1 MLLVPLLAGLVSS
14 LQLSERLQL
23 PASLRFSP
31 QDKHRELLED
41 VIEFGLNR
49 SSHLVEVQE
58 RALYDKGSYFIII
71 IAKCPFL
78 QRTLIIREASE
89 KMFDLPASELVG

>member
-1 MLLVPLLAGLVSS
+1 MLLVLLLARLVSS

-58 RALYDKGSYFIII
+58 RALYDKGRY
-71 IAKCPFL
+71 IAPCN
-78 QRTLIIREASE
+78 SH
-89 KMFDLPASELVG
+89 